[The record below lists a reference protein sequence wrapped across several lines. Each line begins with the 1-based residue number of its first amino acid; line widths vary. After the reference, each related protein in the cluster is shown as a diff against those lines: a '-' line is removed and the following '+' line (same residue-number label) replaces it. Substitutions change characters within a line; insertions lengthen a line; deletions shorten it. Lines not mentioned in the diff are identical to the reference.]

1 MVCGLLQVWMGK
13 EVRVRWET
21 GVGEEEVL
29 GWWGGHFVVKW
40 GIRVRSKAAG
50 AEAKVSARRLAR
62 VVSYW
67 RR

>member
-1 MVCGLLQVWMGK
+1 MGGLLQVWMGK
-13 EVRVRWET
+13 EVRVRRET

-29 GWWGGHFVVKW
+29 GWWDGHLVVKW
-40 GIRVRSKAAG
+40 GKRVRSKAAG
-50 AEAKVSARRLAR
+50 AEAKASSRRLAR